1 MSQDKHQ
8 KASNE
13 AVSGPE
19 ALSALMDGELSAF
32 EYRRLIKELENHPEW
47 LDQWEGFHLIR
58 DGLRAEPWAEPMSAE
73 HRPDGLS
80 LSERIAAEVA
90 SMTPQPAQTSLNTS
104 QSEIA
109 DVASTY
115 NWRLITGRLAIAATV
130 ALAVFAGMQSMLPG
144 NNGNQAIPMAASQP
158 QQSEGSVT
166 GPVTLPMN
174 QNVADAGTLVD
185 QDAQQRLNEYI
196 RSVSIPTRTAEQ
208 SAPFNILR
216 ESPLLRPVSDRELIP
231 SRESVLEVRE
241 VQPQTP

>member
-47 LDQWEGFHLIR
+47 LGQWEGFHLIR
-58 DGLRAEPWAEPMSAE
+58 DGLRAEPWAEPMPAAQ
-73 HRPDGLS
+73 RPGGLS

-90 SMTPQPAQTSLNTS
+90 SITPQSVQTEFNTS
-104 QSEIA
+104 QSDVA
-109 DVASTY
+109 DVASRQT
-115 NWRLITGRLAIAATV
+115 WRLITGRLAIAATV
-130 ALAVFAGMQSMLPG
+130 ALAVFAGMQSMLPD
-144 NNGNQAIPMAASQP
+144 NNGNQAIPLAGSQP
-158 QQSEGSVT
+158 QQSEGIVSNQA
-166 GPVTLPMN
+166 TLPMS
-174 QNVADAGTLVD
+174 QNVADAATLID

-231 SRESVLEVRE
+231 SRESAPEVRE
-241 VQPQTP
+241 VQPQTR